1 MFKIGDL
8 VKYVRPND
16 QNGGLEVGVVY
27 KVEELIVSEFGGEG
41 FLKVFGNK
49 YIYYTPR
56 FDKATAFKGNKHA
69 TAS

>member
-16 QNGGLEVGVVY
+16 QKVGLEVGVVY
-27 KVEELIVSEFGGEG
+27 KVEELFVNEFGGEE

-49 YIYYTPR
+49 CIYYTSR
-56 FDKATAFKGNKHA
+56 FDKATMFKGNK
-69 TAS
+69 